1 MEFAVEFRRIALYW
15 LTKLMIYKFLIVWIE
30 NYKHF
35 WNNSLVTT
43 LDELPVKSEGGKASG
58 F

>member
-1 MEFAVEFRRIALYW
+1 MELAVEFRRIALYW

-30 NYKHF
+30 NYKRF
-35 WNNSLVTT
+35 WNNSLVTI